1 MAMNIGSIQIGG
13 ASPLFL
19 IAGPCVIESEDST
32 LRTAEAIA
40 EIAAG
45 MEMGFIFKS
54 SYLKDNRSSATSY
67 VGPGLDEGLRIL
79 ERVRSEV
86 GAPVLSDVHCRE
98 EVEAASS
105 VLDVIQIPAYLSQ
118 QTRLTVLVGRA
129 GKPVNLK
136 KGQFIGPTEMR
147 NAVGKIESTGNRQIM
162 VTERGACFGY
172 NNLVV
177 DMRSFPIL
185 ASLGYPVV
193 FDVTHSVRVYG
204 TPSGDPSGGEP
215 QYVPYLACAAVAA
228 GCDGI
233 FIETHEDPA
242 KAKCDACSM
251 LPISSLAGLL
261 DKLVRIDEAGMRRN
275 SGEKG
280 S

>member
-1 MAMNIGSIQIGG
+1 MKIGTIPIGG
-13 ASPLFL
+13 VNPLFL
-19 IAGPCVIESEDST
+19 IAGPCVIEDEDST
-32 LRTAEAIA
+32 LRTAEAIGK
-40 EIAAG
+40 IAAQLD
-45 MEMGFIFKS
+45 MGFIFKS
-54 SYLKDNRSSATSY
+54 SYLKDNRSSATAY
-67 VGPGLDEGLRIL
+67 VGPGLDKGLRIL
-79 ERVRSEV
+79 ERVRREV
-86 GAPVLSDVHCRE
+86 GIPVLSDVHCRE
-98 EVEAASS
+98 EVESASS

-118 QTRLTVLVGRA
+118 QTRLAVLVGRT

-136 KGQFIGPTEMR
+136 KGQFTGPFEMR
-147 NAVGKIESTGNRQIM
+147 NAIGKIEWTGNRRIM
-162 VTERGACFGY
+162 VTERGSCFGY

-177 DMRSFPIL
+177 DMRSLPIL

-242 KAKCDACSM
+242 RAKCDACSM
-251 LPISSLAGLL
+251 LPISSLARLL
-261 DKLVRIDEAGMRRN
+261 EKLVRIEEAGMRRSN
-275 SGEKG
+275 GGESG
-280 S
+280 